1 MFIAQIIPLMLI
13 RKQTAMCIAQ
23 IVCLTLIRKQT
34 AMCNAQIVPL
44 MSIRKQME
52 ISISG
57 AEITN
62 ICQNVPALNCL
73 SLLSVYAAYFH
84 LFSD

>member
-1 MFIAQIIPLMLI
+1 MTGSLF
-13 RKQTAMCIAQ
+13 
-23 IVCLTLIRKQT
+23 
-34 AMCNAQIVPL
+34 
-44 MSIRKQME
+44 
-52 ISISG
+52 G

-73 SLLSVYAAYFH
+73 SLLSVYAAFFR

>member
-34 AMCNAQIVPL
+34 AMCNAQIAT
-44 MSIRKQME
+44 
-52 ISISG
+52 SG
-57 AEITN
+57 AGTAYPSKAPELTPGFYWDLCYLIFS
-62 ICQNVPALNCL
+62 CMCNVL
-73 SLLSVYAAYFH
+73 
-84 LFSD
+84 